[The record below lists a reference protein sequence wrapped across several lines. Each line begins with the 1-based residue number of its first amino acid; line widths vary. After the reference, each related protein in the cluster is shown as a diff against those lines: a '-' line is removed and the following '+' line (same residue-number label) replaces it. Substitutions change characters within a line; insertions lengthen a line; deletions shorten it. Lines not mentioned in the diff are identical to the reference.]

1 MLKPVRF
8 LSIAAVL
15 AAGLLL
21 AACKDAPDATA
32 GKAAGSTPVSTAV
45 IAAEAQG
52 FTVGSQMSQRT
63 VYVFFDPQCPHCAM
77 LWESAKPLKSQAKFV
92 WMPVRLLNDSSESQ
106 GATILAAKD
115 PVALMDEHEA
125 SLLGKRGGISAAS
138 DIAAQKAI
146 VQKNTALFNRFGF
159 SSIPTVIAKHAQTGA
174 VVTKEGAL
182 PTPALAAFLGL
193 QPPAG
198 P

>member
-1 MLKPVRF
+1 MKALRPV
-8 LSIAAVL
+8 AAIL
-15 AAGLLL
+15 TALLL
-21 AACKDAPDATA
+21 LSGCDKKPDGAAPAD
-32 GKAAGSTPVSTAV
+32 KAAAAPVTIEA
-45 IAAEAQG
+45 IQAEGQG
-52 FTVGSQMSQRT
+52 FTVGSPMSVRT
-63 VYVFFDPQCPHCAM
+63 VYVFFDAQCPHCGE
-77 LWESAKPLKSQAKFV
+77 LWNAAKPLKSQAKFV

-106 GATILAAKD
+106 GATILAAQD

-125 SLLGKRGGISAAS
+125 SLLGKRGGVSAAS

-159 SSIPTVIAKHAQTGA
+159 SSIPAIIAKHAQSGA

-193 QPPAG
+193 QAPAG